1 MLNITQ
7 LQNLLFNKG
16 LARPS
21 QFWNILGKIFKA
33 YIILDEDEQST
44 NRQFCAM
51 LRCLSLYLFK
61 RWKSECY
68 ESYHTFREDLIDGA
82 SNSNLDD
89 AFAMHSKKKNDE
101 NTNKN
106 NNNEY

>member
-1 MLNITQ
+1 M
-7 LQNLLFNKG
+7 
-16 LARPS
+16 ARPS

-33 YIILDEDEQST
+33 YIILDENEQST

-61 RWKSECY
+61 RWKSECS

-82 SNSNLDD
+82 NSINLDD
-89 AFAMHSKKKNDE
+89 AFAQHSSKKKSEKDNAS
-101 NTNKN
+101 KN
-106 NNNEY
+106 GAFNNNEYQL